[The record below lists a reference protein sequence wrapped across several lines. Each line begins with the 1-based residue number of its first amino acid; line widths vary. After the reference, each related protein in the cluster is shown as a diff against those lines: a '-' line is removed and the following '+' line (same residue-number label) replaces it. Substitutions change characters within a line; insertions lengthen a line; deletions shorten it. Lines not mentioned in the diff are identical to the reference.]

1 LCRLLFG
8 GEVLRHDGLFG
19 VILPSFILLM
29 KKLANELLGALRDVR
44 ERGALRIGGNRR
56 SVVTLREKMKKL
68 KIDVKQKH
76 GNPRWKG
83 RTYSK
88 WQRIAGGASE
98 GPSSERL
105 KPAIATEKP
114 RVFYWRRE
122 KGDAVA
128 NEGLLLMPGRR

>member
-1 LCRLLFG
+1 
-8 GEVLRHDGLFG
+8 
-19 VILPSFILLM
+19 
-29 KKLANELLGALRDVR
+29 
-44 ERGALRIGGNRR
+44 
-56 SVVTLREKMKKL
+56 MKKL

-88 WQRIAGGASE
+88 RQWIAGGASE

-122 KGDAVA
+122 KGDAIA
-128 NEGLLLMPGRR
+128 NEGLLLMPGWR